1 MPGGG
6 HAWLHG
12 LRSTPYPTA
21 HEALV
26 TLMPG
31 VGPKVAACICLFAL
45 DKHDA
50 IPVDTHV
57 WALATRHYARHLAGK
72 APEHLLFRT
81 PLVAFEEKILSEGS
95 DIVGEHPF
103 KEALG
108 AQALLA
114 ILLNDRMEPLDC
126 GLALLPL
133 LEGWWLA

>member
-1 MPGGG
+1 
-6 HAWLHG
+6 LSK
-12 LRSTPYPTA
+12 LRA
-21 HEALV
+21 H
-26 TLMPG
+26 
-31 VGPKVAACICLFAL
+31 
-45 DKHDA
+45 
-50 IPVDTHV
+50 
-57 WALATRHYARHLAGK
+57 RHCHLAGK

-81 PLVAFEEKILSEGS
+81 PLVAFEEKILSEGG

-133 LEGWWLA
+133 LEGAQRPECRLELRHARL